1 MRIEDPYLVMEGLGG
16 PGDELVGSMSSLR
29 PLLASSESPHSSQFI
44 HNTHTIRPD
53 TLPCLTLT
61 ILRRKPRTGAGRR
74 DVLDLL
80 RMALLNNVIGLSLF
94 SFRPK
99 CFSNL
104 LAVRRCHA
112 FYLTHNID
120 LPMCCNCYHRGS
132 ASKQTATLAASRITA
147 LCFVPLNKLLI
158 LQWC

>member
-1 MRIEDPYLVMEGLGG
+1 
-16 PGDELVGSMSSLR
+16 MSWWAPCRRFALCWHPQSLSI
-29 PLLASSESPHSSQFI
+29 AHSVST
-44 HNTHTIRPD
+44 THTIRPD
-53 TLPCLTLT
+53 TLPCLALT

-80 RMALLNNVIGLSLF
+80 RMTLLNNVIALSLF

-104 LAVRRCHA
+104 LVVRRCHA
-112 FYLTHNID
+112 FFLTHNID
-120 LPMCCNCYHRGS
+120 LHMCCNYYHRGS

-147 LCFVPLNKLLI
+147 LCFVL
-158 LQWC
+158 